1 MNGYAIPMVF
11 IKAINE
17 AQYTIVYSHANAED
31 IGQLY
36 WKMWFGIMVR
46 GPFLKEMSQQLD
58 CDIVCYDYP
67 GYGRNT

>member
-36 WKMWFGIMVR
+36 WKMWFGI
-46 GPFLKEMSQQLD
+46 
-58 CDIVCYDYP
+58 
-67 GYGRNT
+67 YG